1 MNVFDII
8 ILRKGNSWENSIK
21 HSPELKN
28 RSFQVAWAH
37 GIPSTVHVN
46 RLIYMG
52 NHCIFLLFQEWKEG
66 LKIFPGWGGGRK
78 SRTQQI
84 KNQNVISSLN
94 SNA

>member
-52 NHCIFLLFQEWKEG
+52 NHCIFLLFQEWKES
-66 LKIFPGWGGGRK
+66 LKIFPGRGRGEEESHTTDQESK
-78 SRTQQI
+78 CH
-84 KNQNVISSLN
+84 L
-94 SNA
+94 